1 VTEASD
7 RLFQLLPVVYRQRDA
22 EQGWPLRALLRVVAE
37 QVDVVEADIAQLYE
51 NWFIE
56 TCQDWVVPYIG
67 DLVGCTP
74 VPEAGEPGN
83 ARGAEGTLRNRILN
97 PRRDVANTLRY
108 RRRKGTLALLELL
121 ANDVAGWPAR
131 AVEFYRL
138 LSFAQHVNHVRL
150 ERGRTT
156 DLRDADALDVLD
168 GPFDRVAHVVDVRRL
183 TSHRTVGRYNIPSV
197 GLFVWRLRSYSVTK
211 APAYCVEEASPT
223 SYTFSVLGN
232 DAPLFTHPEAEVE
245 PSHIAE
251 EINVPTPIGHR
262 ALDRRREDYYGPGKS
277 FHIRAGASRE
287 LVPPGMIVAADL
299 TGWRYQPRPG
309 FVAVDPVLGRIAFPP
324 RQPPKE
330 GVWVSYHYGFSADI
344 GGGEYHRQ
352 LVPPARAKVY
362 RVGEAEQFHRITEA
376 IAAWTRENAQWP
388 SAVIEITDSGVY
400 SEQLAITLAAS
411 QSLQIRA
418 ADRRRPVIRLLD
430 WQTALPD
437 ALRVKGA
444 SARRF
449 ELDGVLIT
457 GRGVELQGE
466 LGRVCIRHSTLVP
479 GWGLQGDCE
488 PRRPTEP
495 SLVLF
500 NLRGRLA
507 IERSIMGAIQ
517 VNEEE
522 VGTDPLPIQISDSI
536 LDATDHDRIALS
548 GQGQPVAHAV
558 LTIARA
564 TVLGHVQ
571 AHAVELAENTIF
583 TGCLTV
589 ARRQRG
595 CIRFCFVPPES
606 RTPRRHHCQPDLV
619 DEATERGLR
628 ARTGREPTDA
638 EIEVARAPERNRV
651 TPQFNSTRYGSPTYC
666 QLADECAVEIVR
678 GADDESEMGVFHD
691 LFQPQRDAMLR
702 ARLAEYTP
710 AGMDAGVLH
719 AS

>member
-1 VTEASD
+1 MTVASD

-22 EQGWPLRALLRVVAE
+22 EQGWPLRALLRVVVE
-37 QVDVVEADIAQLYE
+37 QVDVVEADVAQLYE

-67 DLVGCTP
+67 DLVGAAP
-74 VPEAGEPGN
+74 VPQAGEPGN
-83 ARGAEGTLRNRILN
+83 GREPGAELRNRILN

-121 ANDVAGWPAR
+121 ANDVAAWPAR

-138 LSFAQHVNHVRL
+138 LSLAQSVNHVHL
-150 ERGRTT
+150 ERGRTA
-156 DLRDADALDVLD
+156 DLRNGDALDVLD
-168 GPFDRVAHVVDVRRL
+168 EPFDEMSHLVDVRRPN
-183 TSHRTVGRYNIPSV
+183 SHRTVGRYNIPSV
-197 GLFVWRLRSYSVTK
+197 GLFVWRLRSYPVTG

-232 DAPLFTHPEAEVE
+232 DAPLFTRPEPEAE
-245 PSHIAE
+245 PTHIAQE
-251 EINVPTPIGHR
+251 VNVPTPIRRR
-262 ALDRRREDYYGPGKS
+262 ALQRRNEDYYGPGKS
-277 FHIRAGASRE
+277 FQIRSGADRK
-287 LVPPGMIVAADL
+287 LVPAETIVAADL

-309 FVAVDPVLGRIAFPP
+309 FVAVDPMLGRIAFPP

-344 GGGEYHRQ
+344 GGGEYHRPLAQ
-352 LVPPARAKVY
+352 PARARVY
-362 RVGEAEQFHRITEA
+362 RVGEREQFHRITEA
-376 IAAWTRENAQWP
+376 VAAWMRESADWP
-388 SAVIEITDSGVY
+388 SGVIEITDSGVY
-400 SEQLAITLAAS
+400 SEQLAITLAAG

-418 ADRRRPVIRLLD
+418 ADRGRPVIRLLD

-444 SARRF
+444 GARRF
-449 ELDGVLIT
+449 ELDGILIT
-457 GRGVELQGE
+457 GRGVEVEGE
-466 LGRVCIRHSTLVP
+466 IGRFNIRHSTLVP
-479 GWGLQGDCE
+479 GWGLQSNCE
-488 PRRPTEP
+488 PRRPAEP

-500 NLRGRLA
+500 NLRGVVA
-507 IERSIMGAIQ
+507 VEHSIVGAIQ
-517 VNEEE
+517 VNEDE
-522 VGTDPLPIQISDSI
+522 VGTDPLPIRISDSI
-536 LDATDHDRIALS
+536 LDATDHDRVALG

-595 CIRFCFVPPES
+595 CIRFCSVPPES
-606 RTPRRHHCQPDLV
+606 RTPPRHHCQPDLV
-619 DEATERGLR
+619 DEAIASALC
-628 ARTGREPTDA
+628 ARLGREPTDA
-638 EIEVARAPERNRV
+638 EMEAARAPERNRV

-666 QLADECAVEIVR
+666 QLAEECAVEIVS